1 MPNVLFKIKTLTFL
15 SIITLMALQG
25 LQKLLQIKWINMAKN
40 ESIQNFGMGKRGREK
55 IVECA
60 INPFIPFIEKQGL
73 RGGGEALARRYH
85 DMSSS
90 QTRKTP
96 RRGDIFGRCSYF
108 CFLDI
113 FF

>member
-1 MPNVLFKIKTLTFL
+1 MAAKTL
-15 SIITLMALQG
+15 
-25 LQKLLQIKWINMAKN
+25 LLQIKWINMAKK

-73 RGGGEALARRYH
+73 RGGGEALSRRYH

-90 QTRKTP
+90 QTMKNP
-96 RRGDIFGRCSYF
+96 RGGDIFGTCSYF
-108 CFLDI
+108 CFLVNFCLVI
-113 FF
+113 KPYSSSLTAPVI

>member
-1 MPNVLFKIKTLTFL
+1 
-15 SIITLMALQG
+15 
-25 LQKLLQIKWINMAKN
+25 MAKK

-85 DMSSS
+85 DMS
-90 QTRKTP
+90 TE
-96 RRGDIFGRCSYF
+96 
-108 CFLDI
+108 
-113 FF
+113 

>member
-1 MPNVLFKIKTLTFL
+1 
-15 SIITLMALQG
+15 
-25 LQKLLQIKWINMAKN
+25 MAKK

-90 QTRKTP
+90 HTIKNP
-96 RRGDIFGRCSYF
+96 RSGDIFGTCSYCLFSCKFLTAPGIKLIVFLYLKNEMALSKCF
-108 CFLDI
+108 CRHLC
-113 FF
+113 

>member
-1 MPNVLFKIKTLTFL
+1 
-15 SIITLMALQG
+15 
-25 LQKLLQIKWINMAKN
+25 MAKK
-40 ESIQNFGMGKRGREK
+40 ESIQNLGMGKRGREK

-90 QTRKTP
+90 QTRKNP
-96 RRGDIFGRCSYF
+96 RGGDIFGTCSYL
-108 CFLDI
+108 CFLVN
-113 FF
+113 FFLIIKPYSSSLTAHVI

>member
-1 MPNVLFKIKTLTFL
+1 
-15 SIITLMALQG
+15 
-25 LQKLLQIKWINMAKN
+25 MAKK

-60 INPFIPFIEKQGL
+60 INPFIPFIEKHGL

-96 RRGDIFGRCSYF
+96 RRGDIFGTCSYF

-113 FF
+113 FFDNQTPLFTFDRSCYIADCLFVIEK

>member
-1 MPNVLFKIKTLTFL
+1 MD
-15 SIITLMALQG
+15 
-25 LQKLLQIKWINMAKN
+25 KLAKK

-96 RRGDIFGRCSYF
+96 RRGDIFGTCSYF
-108 CFLDI
+108 CFLEI
-113 FF
+113 VLIIKPYSSPLTAPVI

>member
-1 MPNVLFKIKTLTFL
+1 
-15 SIITLMALQG
+15 
-25 LQKLLQIKWINMAKN
+25 
-40 ESIQNFGMGKRGREK
+40 MGKRGREK

-90 QTRKTP
+90 DPKKSKRW
-96 RRGDIFGRCSYF
+96 
-108 CFLDI
+108 
-113 FF
+113 

>member
-1 MPNVLFKIKTLTFL
+1 
-15 SIITLMALQG
+15 
-25 LQKLLQIKWINMAKN
+25 MAKK

-60 INPFIPFIEKQGL
+60 INPFIPFIEKHGL

-90 QTRKTP
+90 DQKKIQEVVT
-96 RRGDIFGRCSYF
+96 
-108 CFLDI
+108 FLAHVLT
-113 FF
+113 FVFL